1 MKKKLVAALLL
12 GTIAITGCGGNKPA
26 DKKAENKPAAAKE
39 ELVISAGNYIM
50 SGKYDPTLGW
60 GMWGPDIFH
69 CKLLKIGTGNK
80 LVNDLAVKGEVS
92 PDGLKY
98 TYEIRKD
105 AKFADGKPLTA
116 KDVVFT
122 FEKTKSRAS
131 AMDLTVLDSVKALD
145 DYKVEFVLKKPWSS
159 FPYKLACVGIIPQHA
174 YTDTYGEKP
183 IASGPWK
190 VLELQKSQQLILA
203 PNEHYYGKKSG
214 FKKVTIMKLDEDAA
228 LAAAKSGKL
237 DAVYVNADDAATK
250 VNGMK
255 VQTFDALDLFLI
267 NLPTVKESKDAKGQT
282 VGNNITSDPAIRK
295 ALNVGIS
302 RKTIIDKA
310 INGMGKPTASAGDI
324 LHGKTGAVADG
335 KVEEA
340 KKILAD
346 AGWKDSNG
354 DGVVDKN
361 GVNAE
366 FTVTGRSNDLAR
378 YNTVVAL
385 AEEAKK
391 FGIKIVTKSA
401 PWAEARK
408 ALHTP
413 TCWAFVPD
421 DPIFIYDNFHSSQIG
436 KNVIGNPASY
446 SNKAVDELI
455 DKALAATDQ
464 TEAAKFWMQA
474 EDTAEKDVPY
484 LMISYP
490 QIVYL
495 VNENLNIPG
504 YDKLIQRGQGMSPIE
519 NMNEWTW
526 GKK

>member
-1 MKKKLVAALLL
+1 MKKTWIAGLLVGSLLL
-12 GTIAITGCGGNKPA
+12 AGCGGSQPA
-26 DKKAENKPAAAKE
+26 EKKASSAKE

-69 CKLLKIGTGNK
+69 SKLLKIGKGNK
-80 LVNDLAVKGEVS
+80 LVNDLAVSGNVS

-116 KDVVFT
+116 KDIVFT
-122 FEKTKSRAS
+122 VEKTKSRAS
-131 AMDLTVLDSVKALD
+131 AMDMTVLDSVKALD
-145 DYKVEFVLKKPWSS
+145 DYKVEFTLKKPWSS
-159 FPYKLACVGIIPQHA
+159 FPYKLACLGIVPAHA
-174 YTDTYGEKP
+174 YSDTYGEKP
-183 IASGPWK
+183 VSSGPWK
-190 VLELQKSQQLILA
+190 LVELQKSQQLILA
-203 PNEHYYGKKSG
+203 PNEHYFGKKSG
-214 FKKVTIMKLDEDAA
+214 FKKVTIMKLEEDAA

-267 NLPTVKESKDAKGQT
+267 NLPTIKETTDEKGQK
-282 VGNNITSDPAIRK
+282 VGNNITCDPAIRK

-302 RKTIIDKA
+302 RKTIIAKA
-310 INGMGKPTASAGDI
+310 INGMGKPTNSAGDI
-324 LHGKTGAVADG
+324 LHGKANTIADG
-335 KVEEA
+335 KVDEA
-340 KKILAD
+340 KKILAEG
-346 AGWKDSNG
+346 GWKDSDG
-354 DGVVDKN
+354 DGIVDKN
-361 GVNAE
+361 GVKAE
-366 FTVTGRSNDLAR
+366 FVVTGRSNDLAR

-385 AEEAKK
+385 SEEAKK
-391 FGIKIVTKSA
+391 IGINIVTKSA
-401 PWAEARK
+401 PWPEARK
-408 ALHTP
+408 ARHTP

-421 DPIFIYDNFHSSQIG
+421 DPTFIYDNFHSSQIG
-436 KNVIGNPASY
+436 KQTIGNPASY
-446 SNKAVDELI
+446 NNKTVDELI
-455 DKALAATDQ
+455 DKALAATNQAD
-464 TEAAKFWMQA
+464 AAKYWMQA

-490 QIVYL
+490 QIVYF